1 MKVGLLTNQYKD
13 PGFEFS
19 TTVSTK
25 LRKLGCEVKIIY
37 QKDVAEMEEQ
47 SAAVEPEEDFNDC
60 DIVLSLGGDGTFLSA
75 VHVSYLGETPLI
87 GVNLGS
93 LGFLTELYPEN
104 LDEDLERIAA
114 RDYTI
119 ENRMMLDC
127 CVDYETEFSDM
138 SENHQGFAL
147 NEVVLSRGNSPRILP
162 IELWIDGSLIEI
174 IPSDGLMVSTPTGST
189 GYAMAAGGPIIQPQL
204 DLMLITPIC
213 PHTLHNR
220 SYIISSDSL
229 VELKMRY
236 YPYTPVL
243 SIDGQHDVLLDC
255 RQRISI
261 CKAKRPLRIARLHEP
276 SFFHT
281 LPEKIRGRGFVS
293 NMEERVT

>member
-19 TTVSTK
+19 ATVSAK

-37 QKDVAEMEEQ
+37 QKDVTEMEER
-47 SAAVEPEEDFNDC
+47 SVAVEPEENFNDC

-93 LGFLTELYPEN
+93 LGFLTELYPED
-104 LDEDLERIAA
+104 LDKDLERIAA

-127 CVDYETEFSDM
+127 LVDYETEISDM

-261 CKAKRPLRIARLHEP
+261 CKAKRPLRIVRLHEP
-276 SFFHT
+276 SFFQT
-281 LPEKIRGRGFVS
+281 LPEKIHGRGFVS